1 MMAGQGR
8 PNSRN
13 PEPLVCS
20 INVNLKV
27 VMTKSESNNDVSS
40 PTGVRVVSLSEPRV
54 LKDQVYTVLREAIS
68 NMDIYSTPSPPRLD
82 ERKLAEEIGVSRTP
96 VREALSRL
104 EQEGFVRNIPRRG
117 TFLVR
122 KTKKEVLEVVYVMAA
137 LESMAARLVTE
148 RASDEEIARLHDLI
162 DSYDD
167 EEARSH
173 INEYSDANV
182 EFHQSLIGL
191 SQCELIKSK
200 VDSLFLHMR
209 SIRTEALKDLEHHR
223 LDQSVVDHRCIVEA
237 LEQRDADKAERLV
250 REHALSLGKHI
261 EEYAQYLD

>member
-1 MMAGQGR
+1 MMGAEMVR
-8 PNSRN
+8 PKEKISDQ
-13 PEPLVCS
+13 
-20 INVNLKV
+20 
-27 VMTKSESNNDVSS
+27 NNEIRTVPIAAS
-40 PTGVRVVSLSEPRV
+40 GV
-54 LKDQVYTVLREAIS
+54 LKEQVYSILREAIS
-68 NMDIYSTPSPPRLD
+68 NMDIYSTPIPPRLD

-148 RASDEEIARLHDLI
+148 RASDEDIARLHELI
-162 DSYDD
+162 GNYDD

-173 INEYSDANV
+173 INEYSDSNV

-200 VDSLFLHMR
+200 VESLFLHMR
-209 SIRTEALKDLEHHR
+209 AIRAEALKDLDHHR
-223 LDQSVVDHRCIVEA
+223 SDQSVIDHRRIVEA

-250 REHALSLGKHI
+250 REHALSLSKHI
-261 EEYAQYLD
+261 EEYARYLD